1 MLTDVAC
8 NVQGGVA
15 FGHLQGDRMPLS
27 AKLSGVAVLVS
38 CLFGLGS
45 AANAQQK
52 IRVTVPTPS
61 MMFYPLY
68 YGQQKGHFPKEGMD
82 VEVIVTNGDGPDVDA
97 VIAGSVQFAVSTPN
111 RLFTSFEQ
119 GKPLKAAM
127 MLVRRM
133 AIDCA
138 MNKQVAERL
147 GITAQTPLDTR
158 LRAIKGLTVAGTR
171 PGAFTYVLL
180 ETYGK
185 RVGLTPQKDYQLIGV
200 GGANSMLP
208 ALENN
213 QIAVGCTGSPFA
225 ELAAHRGKAIRF
237 TNNMGG
243 GDPAFDDFLFEL
255 VYVHPDYLKDNAETV
270 RKFLRAFLVS
280 VNEILDTPSAS
291 HMPALKALYGGAP
304 DEVMLESFENTKAIY
319 SRDGVITPTSV
330 QKAGA
335 FMIESGAIKKAA
347 TFEEIATND
356 YLPKR

>member
-1 MLTDVAC
+1 MRFLMLIAAGALFWAC
-8 NVQGGVA
+8 GPQPAPAQG
-15 FGHLQGDRMPLS
+15 P
-27 AKLSGVAVLVS
+27 
-38 CLFGLGS
+38 
-45 AANAQQK
+45 QK

-61 MMFYPLY
+61 LMFYPLY
-68 YGQQKGHFPKEGMD
+68 YGQDKGHFPKEGMD

-97 VIAGSVQFAVSTPN
+97 VISGSVQFAVSTPN

-127 MLVRRM
+127 MLAQRM
-133 AIDCA
+133 AIECA
-138 MNKQVAERL
+138 MNKQVADRL
-147 GITAQTPLDTR
+147 GITAQTPLEER
-158 LRAIKGLTVAGTR
+158 LKKLKGLTVAGTR

-185 RVGLTPQKDYQLIGV
+185 RVGLQAQKDFQLIGV

-225 ELAAHRGKAIRF
+225 ELAASRGKAIRF

-255 VYVHPDYLKDNAETV
+255 VYVNPDYLRDNAETV
-270 RKFLRAFLVS
+270 RKFLRGLLAS
-280 VNEILDTPSAS
+280 VNEILDTPSSA
-291 HMPALKALYGGAP
+291 HMPALKARFGGTP
-304 DEVMLESFENTKAIY
+304 DEVLLESFENTKAIY
-319 SRDGVITPTSV
+319 KRDGVITPASV

-335 FMIESGAIKKAA
+335 FMIESGAIKTAA
-347 TFEEIATND
+347 TYEQVATND
-356 YLPKR
+356 YLPKK

>member
-1 MLTDVAC
+1 MRTRLALPACILARLAVVCLAVA
-8 NVQGGVA
+8 GA
-15 FGHLQGDRMPLS
+15 DRAS
-27 AKLSGVAVLVS
+27 A
-38 CLFGLGS
+38 
-45 AANAQQK
+45 QERQK

-68 YGQQKGHFPKEGMD
+68 YGQEKGYFPKEGMD

-97 VIAGSVQFAVSTPN
+97 VISGSVQFAVSTPN
-111 RLFTSFEQ
+111 RLFTAFEQ
-119 GKPLKAAM
+119 GKPLKAVM
-127 MLVRRM
+127 MLAKRM
-133 AIDCA
+133 GIECA
-138 MNKQVAERL
+138 MNKQVADKL
-147 GITAQTPLDTR
+147 GITADTPLEQR
-158 LRAIKGLTVAGTR
+158 LKAMKGLTVAGTR

-185 RVGLTPQKDYQLIGV
+185 RVGLVPQQDFKLIGV

-213 QIAVGCTGSPFA
+213 QIAVGCTGSPFQ
-225 ELAAHRGKAIRF
+225 ELAVARGKAIAF

-255 VYVHPDYLKDNAETV
+255 VYVRPDFLKSNGDTV

-280 VNEILDTPSAS
+280 VNEILDTPAES

-304 DEVMLESFENTKAIY
+304 DDVIMASFAKTKDIY
-319 SRDGVITPTSV
+319 SRDGVITPGSV

-335 FMIESGAIKKAA
+335 FMMESGAITKAA
-347 TFEEIATND
+347 SFDGVADNSF
-356 YLPKR
+356 LPKP